1 MPGCQAS
8 FHSGWGTPR
17 GEISDPSVPLKCP
30 PGARAPPASLCRLP
44 PAGAALTNSLLLLY
58 KLSSRWQR
66 PSLGVRMAPS
76 FPSPAKWKP
85 SSVANTSSLVT
96 LRQPISSCGG
106 ERPGF
111 PGVPQLGGLRQ
122 SSGWRPGLCAP
133 HSCVFRGAEDQS
145 RAQLFDSRC
154 HVRPRF
160 QPPKVEG
167 LLAGRRLGGG
177 TVHHK
182 HSAKRPCR
190 VRGQWDARPLKPY
203 NCGRGWQDTP
213 SSLRGAESWGASA
226 AGTARIRPFSALAL
240 QGPSLIF

>member
-111 PGVPQLGGLRQ
+111 PGVPAAG
-122 SSGWRPGLCAP
+122 
-133 HSCVFRGAEDQS
+133 GAEAELGVAAWAVCPPLLRLPGS
-145 RAQLFDSRC
+145 RGPEAGPSCSTQGAMCGPDSS
-154 HVRPRF
+154 RPRWKDCWLGAGWAVG
-160 QPPKVEG
+160 QYITSTAPKG
-167 LLAGRRLGGG
+167 PAG
-177 TVHHK
+177 
-182 HSAKRPCR
+182 
-190 VRGQWDARPLKPY
+190 
-203 NCGRGWQDTP
+203 
-213 SSLRGAESWGASA
+213 
-226 AGTARIRPFSALAL
+226 
-240 QGPSLIF
+240 

>member
-8 FHSGWGTPR
+8 FHSGWSTPR

-133 HSCVFRGAEDQS
+133 HSCVFRGAEDQ
-145 RAQLFDSRC
+145 RQGPAVRLKVPCAAQIPAAQGGRTAGWA
-154 HVRPRF
+154 P
-160 QPPKVEG
+160 
-167 LLAGRRLGGG
+167 AGR
-177 TVHHK
+177 
-182 HSAKRPCR
+182 
-190 VRGQWDARPLKPY
+190 WDSTSQAQRQK
-203 NCGRGWQDTP
+203 
-213 SSLRGAESWGASA
+213 
-226 AGTARIRPFSALAL
+226 AL
-240 QGPSLIF
+240 QGEGSVGCTAT

>member
-111 PGVPQLGGLRQ
+111 PGVPAAG
-122 SSGWRPGLCAP
+122 
-133 HSCVFRGAEDQS
+133 GAEAELGVAAWAVCPPLLRLPGS
-145 RAQLFDSRC
+145 RGPEQGPAVRLKVPCAAQIPAAQGGRTAGWA
-154 HVRPRF
+154 P
-160 QPPKVEG
+160 
-167 LLAGRRLGGG
+167 AGR
-177 TVHHK
+177 
-182 HSAKRPCR
+182 
-190 VRGQWDARPLKPY
+190 WDSTSQAQRQK
-203 NCGRGWQDTP
+203 
-213 SSLRGAESWGASA
+213 
-226 AGTARIRPFSALAL
+226 AL
-240 QGPSLIF
+240 QGEGSVGCTAT